1 MKLKFKYWSNDNRGF
16 QVKEVFCQTIK
27 QIKDAVARLKA
38 ERPDINNI
46 EVYMGDKVVVSLYD

>member
-1 MKLKFKYWSNDNRGF
+1 M
-16 QVKEVFCQTIK
+16 KEVFCQTIK
-27 QIKDAVARLKA
+27 QIKETVARLKA